1 MRWLITGGCGFIG
14 INLVRQLLQLTDHK
28 LLIIDNLSV
37 GSKEAL
43 RAVIDFTEGN
53 TVNDASRCH
62 LLVADVLNAEFALAY
77 CKLADIVVH
86 LAANTGVDKSVA
98 NPRQDCEINVT
109 GTFNYLEAARQA
121 GAKRFV
127 FASSGAP
134 VGEVTPPIHEE
145 MAAHPVSP
153 YGASK
158 LAGEAYC
165 SAYYRTFGLETVALR
180 FGNIYGPGSGHKS
193 SAVAK
198 FLTKIITNNPID
210 IFGTGNQ
217 TRDFIYIDDLVKAI
231 YLAGTVN
238 NIGGEIFQIASN
250 SETTV
255 NELVDKLIQTTSQYI
270 NHDVKVNFT
279 ERRLGDVERN
289 YSDTSKAKK
298 LLGWNAT
305 TTLEQGLK
313 LTAEWFIESTSSY

>member
-14 INLVRQLLQLTDHK
+14 VNLVRQLLQLTDDK

-43 RAVIDFTEGN
+43 RAVIDFTEGD

-62 LLVADVLNAEFALAY
+62 LLVADVLNAESALAY

-86 LAANTGVDKSVA
+86 LAANTGVDKSVE

-109 GTFNYLEAARQA
+109 GTFNYLEAARQ
-121 GAKRFV
+121 GGVKRFV

-231 YLAGTVN
+231 YLAGTVS

-255 NELVDKLIQTTSQYI
+255 NELVDKLIKTTSQYI
-270 NHDVKVNFT
+270 NHDVKVNYT

-298 LLGWNAT
+298 ILGWNAT
-305 TTLEQGLK
+305 TTLEQGLN
-313 LTAEWFIESTSSY
+313 LTAKWFIKPTL